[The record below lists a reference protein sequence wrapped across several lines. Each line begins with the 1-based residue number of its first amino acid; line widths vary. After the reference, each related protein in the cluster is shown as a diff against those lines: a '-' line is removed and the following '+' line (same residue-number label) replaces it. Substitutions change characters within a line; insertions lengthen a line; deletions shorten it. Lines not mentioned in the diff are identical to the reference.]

1 MSTQEKREKP
11 WWDLA
16 GLSNEEIE
24 KRMKKQEE
32 EDRLKR
38 RESIAEDVVSR
49 HGLTMEEAL
58 SEGAI
63 DLDDLI

>member
-1 MSTQEKREKP
+1 MSTQEKRERP
-11 WWDLA
+11 SWDLR
-16 GLSNEEIE
+16 GLSNAEIE
-24 KRMKKQEE
+24 KRLKEQNE

>member
-1 MSTQEKREKP
+1 MSTQEKRERP

-16 GLSNEEIE
+16 GLSNEERE
-24 KRMKKQEE
+24 KRLKELEE
-32 EDRLKR
+32 EGRIER
-38 RESIAEDVVSR
+38 QESIAEDVVSR

-63 DLDDLI
+63 NLDDLI